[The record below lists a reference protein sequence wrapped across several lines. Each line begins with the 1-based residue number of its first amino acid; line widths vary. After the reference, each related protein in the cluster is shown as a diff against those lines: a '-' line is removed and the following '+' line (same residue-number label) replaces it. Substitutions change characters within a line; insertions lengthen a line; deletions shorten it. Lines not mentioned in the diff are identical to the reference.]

1 MNGSSPT
8 LRRLVIAAITLL
20 ATLPAAATAVARP
33 HHHVGS
39 PGAPS
44 IGDPLFPGLGNGGYD
59 TRHVTLNLRYPTAAP
74 LQTVQGFAVIT
85 ARATQDLSQFNL
97 DFAGDSVGRVSV
109 NGRRAESAWEGEE
122 LVITPRRS
130 IRDHRR
136 FTVAVPFTASTTPED
151 PTTLIT
157 AWFATPSG
165 SFTAFQPNYAHTK
178 FPINDHPSDKA
189 SYTLR
194 FDVPAGTTAVG
205 NGLPTDRRT
214 VRGQTITT
222 YEERDP
228 MAAELVSL
236 NAGELTV
243 VNRGRIDGITFR
255 DVMPTKFVDALEP
268 ANALG
273 PAHMEWMEQHVG
285 RYPFD
290 SYGTLSADSN
300 AGFALENQTLSLYP
314 AWFLIDAPPATYEPV
329 MVHELA
335 HQWFGDSVAPYRW
348 RDVWLNEGHATWYE
362 QLYGAEKY
370 PEAYNFE
377 DNLRAYYSQG
387 DIWRAQYGPVASPNS
402 AVNILDLFNP
412 NVYQGGATVLY
423 ALRQVVG
430 EDAFYAIERR
440 WVRRYE
446 GDSASTE
453 DFIALASRVAHRD
466 LGPFLRDWL
475 YGSKT
480 PPMPGHPD
488 WTVTA
493 PGAAP
498 AAPKAR
504 TAPTTAASLEQLAK
518 R

>member
-20 ATLPAAATAVARP
+20 ATLPAAGTAVARP
-33 HHHVGS
+33 HHHAGS

-59 TRHVTLNLRYPTAAP
+59 VQHVTLNLRYPTAEP
-74 LQTVQGFAVIT
+74 IQTVQGLAVIE
-85 ARATQDLSQFNL
+85 ARATQNLSRFNL
-97 DFAGDSVGRVSV
+97 DFAGDSVGRVFV
-109 NGRRAESAWEGEE
+109 DGRPVRSSWEGAE
-122 LVITPRRS
+122 LVITPNRT

-136 FTVAVPFTASTTPED
+136 FRVAVPYTASTTPED

-157 AWFATPSG
+157 PWFATPSG

-189 SYTLR
+189 PYTLR
-194 FDVPAGTTAVG
+194 FDVPEGTTAVG

-214 VRGQTITT
+214 FRGRTITT
-222 YEERDP
+222 FEERDP

-236 NAGELTV
+236 NAGALTV
-243 VNRGRIDGITFR
+243 VNRGRIGGVVYR
-255 DVMPTKFVDALEP
+255 DVMPSHLVDALEP
-268 ANALG
+268 ANALA
-273 PAHMEWMEQHVG
+273 PEHMAFMERYAG
-285 RYPFD
+285 RYPFA

-314 AWFLIDAPPATYEPV
+314 AAFLINAPPAAYEPV

-335 HQWFGDSVAPYRW
+335 HQWYGDSVAPERW

-370 PEAYNFE
+370 PEFYNFE
-377 DNLRAYYSQG
+377 DNLRTYYSQG
-387 DIWRAQYGPVASPNS
+387 DIWRAQYGPVSSPNS

-430 EDAFYAIERR
+430 ERTFYEIERR
-440 WVRRYE
+440 WAQRYE
-446 GDSASTE
+446 GESASTA
-453 DFIALASRVAHRD
+453 DFIALASRVSRRD

-488 WTVTA
+488 WTVNA

-498 AAPKAR
+498 APETRK
-504 TAPTTAASLEQLAK
+504 APTAAGLERLRK